1 MASAAFDSEQ
11 QKLWQS
17 LTPPASQPDTASL
30 HDKEALSALGKSRDT
45 AICILSDV
53 EPDTEGKDDESR
65 KLNSSH
71 SYATRTSTP
80 DYLDLTGTEHCATE
94 SEAAIGV
101 VTAPTVSPASAEGA
115 SAWPSKMQVSHPA
128 DAEPS
133 QKSCEM
139 NHILTGGASAYQ
151 DVNVANPPA
160 SPESQPYPVAADGQ
174 QFRPVPVSDRSNMI
188 LDAVSGHGA
197 YRGAQG
203 HPDSSSTYTHSPRTA
218 SPAEVAQAPPQESE
232 MPAGSSRDDAIPEA
246 HTPSPSRPSA
256 EPHQGQVLDD
266 VGCASSDAKS
276 GVTEAGSGSPS
287 KAQVSSPSPS
297 LHRSR
302 RKSLQMHKTM
312 QSKDGD
318 ADSESSGSE
327 DGFNG
332 LESQQQ
338 EEGSPSLP
346 DGEYSGSEDDDVDDV
361 HQGRKRRKVSKPPA
375 CPDRS
380 IPTSSRSSRQ
390 RRSATHTAQSPGGLR
405 TSTYG
410 IESPKPSQALPA
422 PSEASTLLAG
432 FEEWSLENVS
442 MKRITEDGRTT
453 FQFQFEWPL
462 CPNHPQATTMI
473 LDSIR
478 SVATRKQT
486 KRAPARRPK
495 YSDDED
501 NFLIRLREGKQ
512 LGWAE
517 IRRRFAQRYSERG
530 VSGLQVHYYT
540 KLMGR
545 GRT

>member
-1 MASAAFDSEQ
+1 
-11 QKLWQS
+11 
-17 LTPPASQPDTASL
+17 
-30 HDKEALSALGKSRDT
+30 
-45 AICILSDV
+45 
-53 EPDTEGKDDESR
+53 
-65 KLNSSH
+65 
-71 SYATRTSTP
+71 
-80 DYLDLTGTEHCATE
+80 
-94 SEAAIGV
+94 
-101 VTAPTVSPASAEGA
+101 
-115 SAWPSKMQVSHPA
+115 
-128 DAEPS
+128 
-133 QKSCEM
+133 
-139 NHILTGGASAYQ
+139 
-151 DVNVANPPA
+151 
-160 SPESQPYPVAADGQ
+160 
-174 QFRPVPVSDRSNMI
+174 
-188 LDAVSGHGA
+188 
-197 YRGAQG
+197 
-203 HPDSSSTYTHSPRTA
+203 
-218 SPAEVAQAPPQESE
+218 
-232 MPAGSSRDDAIPEA
+232 
-246 HTPSPSRPSA
+246 
-256 EPHQGQVLDD
+256 
-266 VGCASSDAKS
+266 
-276 GVTEAGSGSPS
+276 
-287 KAQVSSPSPS
+287 
-297 LHRSR
+297 
-302 RKSLQMHKTM
+302 MHKTM
-312 QSKDGD
+312 QSKDSD

-375 CPDRS
+375 CPGRS

-405 TSTYG
+405 TSTCG

-432 FEEWSLENVS
+432 FEEWSLKNAS

-462 CPNHPQATTMI
+462 CPNHPQATSVI

-501 NFLIRLREGKQ
+501 NFLIQQKEGEQ

-540 KLMGR
+540 KLKGR